1 MILFSASMSEEI
13 ISCHT
18 GHDSLRLSGPSLSS
32 PSSSWGWY
40 QCCCCFNSSS
50 REVSHQTSTR
60 YLTAPPTSPNYPIN
74 LSAEADTIC
83 ITPPTSPDSPID
95 LSAEA
100 DTIVPPTS
108 PTPTIRSEARADVS
122 EFVEE
127 PWYHA
132 DISWK
137 VAEERLNAL
146 GSDCYLVRKS
156 QSEEGKYILSVR
168 YGGVIKHH
176 PICVQDERYE
186 VEGTKKQFS
195 TLKQLIAYYKQR
207 HLSTEWE
214 KLVTPCSPPR
224 LTPSKE
230 KSPPIMSKH

>member
-1 MILFSASMSEEI
+1 MDKIREEI
-13 ISCHT
+13 ISRLS
-18 GHDSLRLSGPSLSS
+18 GHDSRHSAPSLSS
-32 PSSSWGWY
+32 PSSSRGRY

-50 REVSHQTSTR
+50 KEVSPQTSTR
-60 YLTAPPTSPNYPIN
+60 YLITPPTSPNSPIN
-74 LSAEADTIC
+74 LSAEADIIC
-83 ITPPTSPDSPID
+83 ITPTTSPDSPIN

-108 PTPTIRSEARADVS
+108 PTPTIRSEAQADIS

-127 PWYHA
+127 PWYHG

-137 VAEERLNAL
+137 VAEKRLNAL

-168 YGGVIKHH
+168 YGESGFIKHH